1 MCKGIAVKQQ
11 CLYTLLGECNMKR
24 LIRFNTRTNDT
35 LDLNIDVN
43 LIPEGTRSI
52 AATEI
57 KPVFIDKDKQ
67 IVDDLALANFNA
79 FVDNVFEILDYYDF
93 VVNEEYKR
101 TSKSFPHTAHYAWVA
116 RREQVNAGDV
126 PKYIHLRIADHLQH
140 ETPQF
145 SSKIKEK
152 ERQEADA
159 IKLPKTKKK
168 QRYTVE
174 NIVINNEVCDTYE
187 EALRIVEKIIFKWM
201 KEQQIDVSQY
211 DQLGF

>member
-11 CLYTLLGECNMKR
+11 CLYTPLGECNMKR
-24 LIRFNTRTNDT
+24 LIRFNTRTNDI
-35 LDLNIDVN
+35 LDLDIDVN

-67 IVDDLALANFNA
+67 IVDDLALANFSA

-145 SSKIKEK
+145 SSRMKEK
-152 ERQEADA
+152 QRQEADA

-174 NIVINNEVCDTYE
+174 NIVINNEVCNTYE

-201 KEQQIDVSQY
+201 KDQQIDVSQY